1 MNYCNLEKIIAY
13 LNPEMLAFSSVTCMA
28 KSNGTCSTLL
38 AVKHR
43 LMTC

>member
-1 MNYCNLEKIIAY
+1 MNYYNLQKIIEY
-13 LNPEMLAFSSVTCMA
+13 LNPEMLAFSSATCMA
-28 KSNGTCSTLL
+28 KSNATCSTLL